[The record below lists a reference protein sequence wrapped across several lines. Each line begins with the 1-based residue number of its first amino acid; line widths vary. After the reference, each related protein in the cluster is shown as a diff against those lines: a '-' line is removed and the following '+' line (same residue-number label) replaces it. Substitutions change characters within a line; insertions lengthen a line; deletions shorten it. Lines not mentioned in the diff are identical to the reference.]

1 MRWAAGETETSEAEV
16 SYKSRMS
23 PSVPH
28 SPNASRAGF
37 SASKCRTLSYSCNV
51 IDWNKTETKAM
62 LRQLIASFGIAIALS
77 ASGCGDQ
84 TPVIAPANTA
94 EGLWFG
100 TTNTNRILTA
110 AVLDDGTYYFFY
122 SVPGNRNQIAG
133 VIQGTGTSNNGSFT
147 SPNTKDFGI
156 GVTVLDAT
164 ISADYAARRFLNG
177 TIIYSGAGTVTF
189 TSSYNTAYDTT
200 PSVAILAGVYTG
212 QAGSSGGVQTANVT
226 AQADGTFAGAEQNGC
241 TFTGKATA
249 RTRGN
254 VFDQSVTF
262 GGAPCFF
269 AGSTFQGIVFFD
281 IPTGQLYTAAPNSLR
296 TDAAIF
302 FGRKI
307 F

>member
-1 MRWAAGETETSEAEV
+1 M
-16 SYKSRMS
+16 
-23 PSVPH
+23 P
-28 SPNASRAGF
+28 
-37 SASKCRTLSYSCNV
+37 
-51 IDWNKTETKAM
+51 
-62 LRQLIASFGIAIALS
+62 RQLFTLFGIALALS

-84 TPVIAPANTA
+84 TPVVTPANTP

-100 TTNTNRILTA
+100 TTNTNRTLTA
-110 AVLDDGTYYFFY
+110 ALLDDGTYYLLY
-122 SVPGNRNQIAG
+122 SVVANPNQIAG

-147 SPNTKDFGI
+147 SPNTKDIGI

-164 ISADYAARRFLNG
+164 ISADYAARQFLNG
-177 TIIYSGAGTVTF
+177 SIAYSGAGTVTF

-200 PSVAILAGVYTG
+200 PTVASLAGVYSG
-212 QAGSSGGVQTANVT
+212 QAGSSGGMQTANVT
-226 AQADGTFAGAEQNGC
+226 AAADGTFTGTEQNGC

-254 VFDQSVTF
+254 VFDQSITF

-269 AGSTFQGIVFFD
+269 AGSTFQGIVYFD
-281 IPTGQLYTAAPNSLR
+281 IATRRLYTVAPNSLR

-302 FGRKI
+302 FGTKI